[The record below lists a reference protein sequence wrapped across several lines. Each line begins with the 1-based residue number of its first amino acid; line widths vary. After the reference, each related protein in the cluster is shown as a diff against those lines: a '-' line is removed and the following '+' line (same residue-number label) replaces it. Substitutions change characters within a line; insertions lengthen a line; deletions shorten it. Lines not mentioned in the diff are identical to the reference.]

1 MACSIDYT
9 VHAVSL
15 QQYDGDYDSWR
26 RGMWALNWCI

>member
-15 QQYDGDYDSWR
+15 QQYDGDYDS
-26 RGMWALNWCI
+26 